1 MPAFIFFGR
10 VVELI
15 NMMKVYEM
23 TFSVSVIKEKSADP
37 NFRVKVSIYSDSFS
51 VKNAE
56 VDVLRLPPRV
66 SIRYPHEIETNLD
79 EIDRKKLDLEI
90 LNKVVEHIMQTAEK
104 SELNATAF
112 LGRKK

>member
-1 MPAFIFFGR
+1 
-10 VVELI
+10 
-15 NMMKVYEM
+15 M

-37 NFRVKVSIYSDSFS
+37 NFKVRVSIYGSSFC

-66 SIRYPHEIETNLD
+66 RINYPSEIETKLS
-79 EIDRKKLDLEI
+79 ETDRKKLDLEI

-112 LGRKK
+112 LGRKR